1 MTEENKQR
9 SRWERLKDNYRLVV
23 MNKDTFEEVGAYNLS
38 LLNVYILISSVIVL
52 VAVLVW
58 LAFAFTP
65 LARLL
70 PSNHVVD
77 HETLVK
83 LYQDLDSLEQ
93 LTAAQ
98 ATYNE
103 SFRRMLT
110 GEVQYEPEGEAP
122 TTPILDSVFDEI
134 PISEEEQELRREF
147 EIQNGTAEA
156 LDQAGAP
163 VNVSPRD
170 KPLEQMYFSP
180 PISGTITATFNKD
193 ENHLGVDVV
202 APKSTP
208 IKATLDGWIIF
219 SDWTLETGNTIAIQ
233 HSNNIVTFYKHNSS
247 LLKKA
252 GTFVRAGE
260 AIAII
265 GNTGEL
271 SDGPHLHFEV
281 WHEGKPVN
289 PTDFV
294 DFK

>member
-1 MTEENKQR
+1 MTEEKKQG

-38 LLNVYILISSVIVL
+38 LLNVYILISSVVVL
-52 VAVLVW
+52 VAILVW

-70 PSNHVVD
+70 PNNHTVD

-93 LTAAQ
+93 LTEAQ

-110 GEVQYEPEGEAP
+110 GEVQYEPEGEVP
-122 TTPILDSVFDEI
+122 TTPNLDSVFEEI

-147 EIQNGTAEA
+147 EIQNGTAQA
-156 LDQAGAP
+156 LDQSGVP
-163 VNVSPRD
+163 VNISPRD

-180 PISGTITATFNKD
+180 PISGTITANFNKD

-202 APKSTP
+202 APKNTP
-208 IKATLDGWIIF
+208 IKAALDGWIIF

-233 HSNNIVTFYKHNSS
+233 HANNIVTFYKHNSS
-247 LLKKA
+247 LLKKT
-252 GTFVRAGE
+252 GSFVRAGE

-271 SDGPHLHFEV
+271 SDGPHLHFEL

>member
-1 MTEENKQR
+1 MADENKQR

-23 MNKDTFEEVGAYNLS
+23 MNKDTFEEVGSYNLS
-38 LLNVYILISSVIVL
+38 LLNVYILLSSVIVL
-52 VAVLVW
+52 VAIIVW

-65 LARLL
+65 LSRIL
-70 PSNHVVD
+70 PGNQSVD
-77 HETLVK
+77 HETLSK
-83 LYQDLDSLEQ
+83 LYEDLDSLEQ
-93 LTAAQ
+93 LTEAQ

-110 GEVQYEPEGEAP
+110 GDVQYEPEGDAP
-122 TTPILDSVFDEI
+122 AAPNLDSVFEEI
-134 PISEEEQELRREF
+134 PISEEE
-147 EIQNGTAEA
+147 EA
-156 LDQAGAP
+156 LREEYDQQSGNVQRTEKGKLP
-163 VNVSPRD
+163 VNVSPRNQ
-170 KPLEQMYFSP
+170 PLEQMYFSP
-180 PISGTITATFNKD
+180 PISGSITAPFNSD
-193 ENHLGVDVV
+193 EKHLGVDVV
-202 APKSTP
+202 APKNTP
-208 IKATLDGWIIF
+208 IKAALDGWIIF

-233 HSNNIVTFYKHNSS
+233 HANNIVSFYKHNSS

-252 GTFVRAGE
+252 GSFVRAGE

-271 SDGPHLHFEV
+271 SDGPHLHFEL